1 MPSVPKKI
9 PERRCVGCG
18 ESFPK
23 KTLLR
28 VVRSPDING
37 NPAVVSLDITG
48 KKSGRGAYICKNVQ
62 CLRKARKAKRLERN
76 LECEIPDDVYAGLES
91 ELENIDRKA

>member
-1 MPSVPKKI
+1 MPAVQKKM

-28 VVRSPDING
+28 IVRSPDG
-37 NPAVVSLDITG
+37 SVSLDATG

-91 ELENIDRKA
+91 EIENIDGNM

>member
-1 MPSVPKKI
+1 MPAAQKKI

-28 VVRSPDING
+28 IVRAPDG
-37 NPAVVSLDITG
+37 GVSLDVTG

-76 LECEIPDDVYAGLES
+76 LECEIPDDIYAGLEA
-91 ELENIDRKA
+91 ELEKLDGKT

>member
-1 MPSVPKKI
+1 MSAAVKKRI

-18 ESFPK
+18 ESYPK

-28 VVRSPDING
+28 IVRSPEGEVFFD
-37 NPAVVSLDITG
+37 PTG

-76 LECEIPDDVYAGLES
+76 LDCEIPDEVYDGLES
-91 ELENIDRKA
+91 EIDSLELE